1 MGNRDDK
8 KYSMK
13 NIALLGSTGSI
24 GTQTLDVVSQF
35 PDSFK
40 VTGLAAGSNI
50 QLLKQQVSKFHPKE
64 ISVKDERDAAILQK
78 DFKKG
83 NLKVFFGDE
92 GIVRVATNPRVET
105 VAVATSGLAGIKP
118 TLAAIRAHKTVALA
132 TKEVLVSA
140 GSVVITEIKKKKVKL
155 LPIDSEHSAIF
166 QCLEGKST
174 QEIATIYLTCSGGPF
189 RTKTFKELKN
199 VKASQALKH
208 PTWNMGKKITIDS
221 ATLMNKGFEIIEAM
235 WLFKVPLAK
244 IKVIVHPQSV
254 IHSAVEFVDGSIIAQ
269 LGPADMRLPIQHA
282 LFYPHERRPNNF
294 KRFRFSDYPALSF
307 EELDLDKFPCLAL
320 AYQAARLG
328 GTCCAVLTAAND
340 VAVEAFLKDELSFY
354 GIPRVIETILAKH
367 RNKKHPKIEEILE
380 SDLWARKTAGQLV
393 KISGRGFGRR

>member
-1 MGNRDDK
+1 
-8 KYSMK
+8 MK
-13 NIALLGSTGSI
+13 NIALLGSTGSV

-50 QLLKQQVSKFHPKE
+50 RLLKQQVSKFHPKE
-64 ISVKDERDAAILQK
+64 ISVKDEGDAAILQK
-78 DFKKG
+78 DFKKD
-83 NLKVFFGDE
+83 NLKVYFGDE

-105 VAVATSGLAGIKP
+105 VVVATSGLAGIKP
-118 TLAAIRAHKTVALA
+118 TLAAIRAQKTVALA

-140 GSVVITEIKKKKVKL
+140 GSVVIPEIKKKKIKL

-166 QCLEGKST
+166 QCLEGKNT
-174 QEIATIYLTCSGGPF
+174 QEIETIYLTCSGGPF

-208 PTWNMGKKITIDS
+208 PTWSMGKKITIDS

-235 WLFKVPLAK
+235 WLFGVPLSK
-244 IKVIVHPQSV
+244 IKVVVHPQSV
-254 IHSAVEFVDGSIIAQ
+254 VHSAVEFVDGSLLAQ
-269 LGPADMRLPIQHA
+269 LGPADMRLPIQYA
-282 LFYPHERRPNNF
+282 LLYPQSRRQNDF
-294 KRFRFSDYPALSF
+294 RRFRFSDYPALSF
-307 EELDLDKFPCLAL
+307 EEPNLDKFPCLGL

-328 GTCCAVLTAAND
+328 GTYSAVLTAAND

-354 GIPRVIETILAKH
+354 GIPRIIETTLAKH
-367 RNKKHPKIEEILE
+367 RNKNHPKIEEILE